1 MANGYAVTSSESAR
15 GKSVELQ
22 KSQQEKNTYK
32 RLLMYA
38 AKFKT
43 AIILGLLGS
52 VLTSAV
58 DAYFVYL
65 LKPILDKGFIA
76 RQAHF
81 IHWLPILILLLFLL
95 RGLATFTS
103 NYHMGYAARNIVMK
117 FRQQLFAR
125 ILHLPAAFFDKST
138 SGQLLSAVI
147 FNVEQVAKASTDSI
161 GVIVEESCF
170 IIGLIIVMLKISWR
184 LTIVFLIVMPIIAGI
199 SRYASKRM
207 RRLSHSVQKSMG
219 HVTHVLEEGIEG
231 YKVVRT
237 YGGEN
242 YEINKFNELSSD
254 NTRREIKIIATNSLS
269 SASVQL
275 ITAAAISA
283 IIIIGTS
290 NVINISPGG
299 FASFVSA
306 MVTLLK
312 PLKNLT
318 RVSGTIQKGIAGAE
332 SIFNMLDEPVEQ
344 DTGTQ
349 TMSRAIGTVSYQNIN
364 FSYPSSQ
371 SNVLRD
377 INFEVKPYQTIALV
391 GRSGSGKSTIV
402 NLLPRFYDDYQG
414 IITID
419 GINIRNLKLID
430 LRKQFAMVSQNVT
443 LFNDT
448 IARNIA
454 YGNFDQVSE
463 AEIVAAAE
471 ASNAMEFIDDFPE
484 GLNTLIG
491 ENGVLLSGGQRQRL
505 AIARALLKNAP
516 ILILD
521 EATSSLDTEAERII
535 QAALDKLMRN
545 RTTLVIAH
553 RLSTIENADK
563 IIVLDKGEI
572 VEVGT
577 HTELLNVGGHYAKL
591 HKMQFKE

>member
-1 MANGYAVTSSESAR
+1 MGNGYAVTSLESSR
-15 GKSVELQ
+15 GQSVAQ
-22 KSQQEKNTYK
+22 DKSQQKMGTYK
-32 RLLMYA
+32 RLLLYA
-38 AKFKT
+38 AKYKK
-43 AIILGLLGS
+43 AIAYGLIAS
-52 VLTSAV
+52 ALTSAV
-58 DAYFVYL
+58 DAYFIYL
-65 LKPILDKGFIA
+65 LKPIMDKGFIE

-81 IHWLPILILLLFLL
+81 IHKLPLIIIILFLI
-95 RGLATFTS
+95 RGFSTFVA
-103 NYHMGYAARNIVMK
+103 NYNMGYAARHIVLG
-117 FRQQLFAR
+117 FRENLFAR
-125 ILHLPAAFFDKST
+125 LLRLPAAFFDKTT
-138 SGQLLSAVI
+138 SGQIISTVI

-161 GVIVEESCF
+161 GVIVEENCF

-184 LTIVFLIVMPIIAGI
+184 LTILFLIVLPIIAVV
-199 SRYASKRM
+199 SRFASKRM
-207 RRLSHSVQKSMG
+207 RRLSKTVQKSMG
-219 HVTHVLEEGIEG
+219 HVTHVLEEGVEG

-242 YEINKFNELSSD
+242 YEISKFSALARD
-254 NTRREIKIIATNSLS
+254 NTRREIKIIATNSIS

-275 ITAAAISA
+275 ITAGAIA
-283 IIIIGTS
+283 IIMIVAS
-290 NVINISPGG
+290 SKVVDISPGG
-299 FASFVSA
+299 FAAIITS

-332 SIFNMLDEPVEQ
+332 SIFNSLDEPVEL
-344 DTGTQ
+344 DTGTLS
-349 TMSRAIGTVSYQNIN
+349 MDRATGSVSYHNVN

-371 SNVLRD
+371 NNVLQN
-377 INFEVKPYQTIALV
+377 ISFEVKPNQTIALV

-402 NLLPRFYDDYQG
+402 NLLPRFYDSYEG
-414 IITID
+414 LIAID
-419 GINIRNLKLID
+419 GIDIRKLKLED
-430 LRKQFAMVSQNVT
+430 LRKQFAMVSQHVT

-463 AEIVAAAE
+463 SDIIAAAE
-471 ASNAMEFIDDFPE
+471 AANAMEFISQFPE

-521 EATSSLDTEAERII
+521 EATSSLDTEAEKNI
-535 QAALDKLMRN
+535 QAALDKLMRT

-563 IIVLDKGEI
+563 IIVLEKGEI

-577 HTELLNVGGHYAKL
+577 HQELLNHDGHYAKL

>member
-1 MANGYAVTSSESAR
+1 MGNGNAVTSLEGSR
-15 GKSVELQ
+15 GQFVTKE
-22 KSQQEKNTYK
+22 KSQQKMGTYK
-32 RLLMYA
+32 RLLLYA
-38 AKFKT
+38 AKYKK
-43 AIILGLLGS
+43 AIAFGLIAS
-52 VLTSAV
+52 ALTSAV

-65 LKPILDKGFIA
+65 LKPIMDKGFIA
-76 RQAHF
+76 RQHHF
-81 IHWLPILILLLFLL
+81 IHALPFIIILLFLI
-95 RGLATFTS
+95 RGLATFVA
-103 NYHMGYAARNIVMK
+103 NYKMGYAARHIVLG
-117 FRQQLFAR
+117 FREQLFAR
-125 ILHLPAAFFDKST
+125 ILRLPAAFFDKTT
-138 SGQLLSAVI
+138 SGQLISAVI

-161 GVIVEESCF
+161 GVIVEENCF
-170 IIGLIIVMLKISWR
+170 IIGLIFVMLKISWR
-184 LTIVFLIVMPIIAGI
+184 LTILFLIVLPIIAVI

-207 RRLSHSVQKSMG
+207 RRLSKTVQKSMG
-219 HVTHVLEEGIEG
+219 HVTHVLEEGVEG

-242 YEINKFNELSSD
+242 YELSKFSALAVD
-254 NTRREIKIIATNSLS
+254 NTRREIKIIATNSVS
-269 SASVQL
+269 SATVQL
-275 ITAAAISA
+275 ITAGAIA
-283 IIIIGTS
+283 IIMIVAS
-290 NVINISPGG
+290 SKVVDISPGG
-299 FASFVSA
+299 FAAIITS

-332 SIFNMLDEPVEQ
+332 SIFSMLDEPIEP
-344 DTGTQ
+344 DTGTLSL
-349 TMSRAIGTVSYQNIN
+349 SRATGAVSYRNVN
-364 FSYPSSQ
+364 FTYPSSQ
-371 SNVLRD
+371 NSVLNN
-377 INFEVKPYQTIALV
+377 INFDVKPNQTIALV

-402 NLLPRFYDDYQG
+402 SLLPRFYDSYEG
-414 IITID
+414 VITID
-419 GINIRNLKLID
+419 GIDIRQLKLDD
-430 LRKQFAMVSQNVT
+430 LRKQFAMVSQQVT

-463 AEIVAAAE
+463 SDIIAAAE
-471 ASNAMEFIDDFPE
+471 AANAMEFINQFPE

-521 EATSSLDTEAERII
+521 EATSSLDSEAEKII
-535 QAALDKLMRN
+535 QAALDKLMRT

-563 IIVLDKGEI
+563 IIVLEKGAI

-577 HTELLNVGGHYAKL
+577 HQELLNMNGHYANL